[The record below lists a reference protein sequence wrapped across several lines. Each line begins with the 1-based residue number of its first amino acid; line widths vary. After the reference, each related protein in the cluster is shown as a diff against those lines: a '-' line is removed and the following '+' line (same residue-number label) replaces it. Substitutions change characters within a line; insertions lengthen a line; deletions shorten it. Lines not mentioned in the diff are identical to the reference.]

1 MLSVLVRQELRRLL
15 PWIVVLAAIDLS
27 YPLLT
32 LFYPPPDGVAWVSSS
47 RLFGGTLREYGG
59 LLTLAFALLLCQA
72 GFPRD
77 EEEGTL
83 PFLFGLPVPRVQIFL
98 ARVLTPGL
106 ILSVEVLLWEL
117 VRWSTHLPATG
128 SFIAHTFR
136 ADWLL
141 TTLVTSLAL
150 AWISVGYGQLLTV
163 FRRFGLLLAFTFY
176 LALSKLEAE
185 APWLRKL
192 DPLSVLRVEF
202 VGQQALLPGDALIGH
217 ALGALLASG
226 LAAWF
231 WVGPTERVSEA
242 LARWRRRPPLR
253 WLLRPVVLW
262 SCAVLLLG
270 WAGVSAL
277 RSRYGVGGTRA
288 SRDGAA
294 TVPREG
300 SPLEKRTRH
309 HELTYPKAL
318 APRVEPLA
326 QVADELHERLA
337 ARLGIEAGG
346 HVVTVD
352 FTRESDTHAGTASSN
367 TVRMDPSSSPS
378 AVALERVFAHESTHV
393 LSLRASALRLS
404 SESEAVGFFSEGL
417 AEALALELR
426 PSAAAADARRLEAVL
441 AEQRLSLT
449 FERMIHYGDFTQRY
463 GTLLVYSAGL
473 TWTQALIA
481 SCGQESPQKVLQA
494 LGSPDA
500 PLKASPLGL
509 WQHLLQR
516 AGCDLSRV
524 NGAWES
530 QLAASK
536 KELEAELARVPFLQ
550 GGNARWDGDAVQL
563 LAQADGEPVE
573 GTVFFVNVRTQSTGP
588 EARGTPVSG
597 TRRADGAL
605 EFRVPAR
612 AVVDGALQFQLRLRF
627 ERQGAPVSFAN
638 EWTKTRVAPQ

>member
-1 MLSVLVRQELRRLL
+1 MLRVLVRQELRRLL
-15 PWIVVLAAIDLS
+15 PWIVVLVAIDLS
-27 YPLLT
+27 YLPLEL
-32 LFYPPPDGVAWVSSS
+32 LFRSPDTATWVSSS
-47 RLFGGTLREYGG
+47 RLFEGSLRDGGG
-59 LLTLAFALLLCQA
+59 LLTLAFALLFCQA

-83 PFLFGLPVPRVQIFL
+83 PFLFGLPVPRAQIFL
-98 ARVLTPGL
+98 ARLLTPGL
-106 ILSVEVLLWEL
+106 ILSGEALLWEL
-117 VRWSTHLPATG
+117 LRWSIQLPATG
-128 SFIAHTFR
+128 SFIGHTFR
-136 ADWLL
+136 TDWLL

-163 FRRFGLLLAFTFY
+163 FRRFGLLLVFTFY
-176 LALSKLEAE
+176 LALSKLEGQ

-202 VGQQALLPGDALIGH
+202 IGQQALLPGKALVGH
-217 ALGALLASG
+217 ALGALLASC
-226 LAAWF
+226 LAGWF
-231 WVGPTERVSEA
+231 WVGPAERARE
-242 LARWRRRPPLR
+242 LFARWRLRPPLS

-262 SCAVLLLG
+262 SCGALLAG

-277 RSRYGVGGTRA
+277 RTRYEAVSTRA
-288 SRDGAA
+288 GADGAA
-294 TVPREG
+294 TALFDGRV
-300 SPLEKRTRH
+300 LTKRTRY
-309 HELTYPKAL
+309 HELTYRKAQ

-326 QVADELHERLA
+326 EVADELHERLA
-337 ARLGIEAGG
+337 TRLGMEAGG

-352 FTRESDTHAGTASSN
+352 FTRESQTHAGTASPN
-367 TVRMDPSSSPS
+367 TIRMDPSASPS
-378 AVALERVFAHESTHV
+378 ADALERVFAHESTHV
-393 LSLRASALRLS
+393 LSLRASADRLS
-404 SESEAVGFFSEGL
+404 SEGEALGFFSEGL

-426 PSAAAADARRLEAVL
+426 PNAGVVDARRLEAAL
-441 AEQRLSLT
+441 AHQRLSLT
-449 FERMIHYGDFTQRY
+449 FDRMIHYDDFRQRY
-463 GTLLVYSAGL
+463 GVLLVYSAGL

-481 SCGQESPQKVLQA
+481 SCGREAPQKVLQA

-500 PLKASPLGL
+500 PLKLPPLAL

-530 QLAASK
+530 QLAASE
-536 KELEAELARVPFLQ
+536 KELWPELHRVPILM

-563 LAQADGEPVE
+563 LAQTDVEPVE

-588 EARGTPVSG
+588 EARGTPLSG

-605 EFRVPAR
+605 EFRVPSR
-612 AVVDGALQFQLRLRF
+612 AVMDGALQFQLGQRF

-638 EWTKTRVAPQ
+638 EWTKTRVAP